1 MKLETVP
8 RRKIRDEVAER
19 IKEYIAAERLGLG
32 DRLPTE
38 GELASRFGVSRLSVR
53 EATKALEFL
62 GIIEAKTGVGLAV
75 GQLDLARMADHLGF
89 LPALHHAD
97 SQQLI
102 DSRVIVETGV
112 LARVAERMAQDP
124 SIGES
129 LRVIV
134 EEFRTARTIQ
144 TWIDLD
150 IRFHRTL
157 LESSGL
163 APIVAFGD
171 LLQVFFQRFRDSVKR
186 AEWKAAIESH
196 QFIVERLQAGDV
208 GAAASE
214 LREHIESHRQRIGA
228 GR

>member
-38 GELASRFGVSRLSVR
+38 GELAIRFGVSRLSVR

-62 GIIEAKTGVGLAV
+62 GIVEAKTGVGLAV
-75 GQLDLARMADHLGF
+75 GQLDMARMADHLGF
-89 LPALHHAD
+89 LPALQHAD

-112 LARVAERMAQDP
+112 LVRVAERMTQDP
-124 SIGES
+124 SIADS
-129 LRVIV
+129 LQVIV

-144 TWIDLD
+144 NWIDLD

-171 LLQVFFQRFRDSVKR
+171 LLQVFFQRFRDSVKK

-196 QFIVERLQAGDV
+196 QFIIDRLKAGEAS
-208 GAAASE
+208 AAASE
-214 LREHIESHRQRIGA
+214 LREHIESHRQRIGV

>member
-38 GELASRFGVSRLSVR
+38 GELAVRFGVSRLSVR

-62 GIIEAKTGVGLAV
+62 GIVEAKTGVGLAV
-75 GQLDLARMADHLGF
+75 GQLDMARMADHLAF
-89 LPALHHAD
+89 LPALQQAE

-112 LARVAERMAQDP
+112 LARVAERMTQDP
-124 SIGES
+124 LIAES
-129 LRVIV
+129 LKTIV

-171 LLQVFFQRFRDSVKR
+171 LLQVFFQRFRDSVKK

-196 QFIVERLQAGDV
+196 QFIIDRLQAGDV
-208 GAAASE
+208 SAAASE